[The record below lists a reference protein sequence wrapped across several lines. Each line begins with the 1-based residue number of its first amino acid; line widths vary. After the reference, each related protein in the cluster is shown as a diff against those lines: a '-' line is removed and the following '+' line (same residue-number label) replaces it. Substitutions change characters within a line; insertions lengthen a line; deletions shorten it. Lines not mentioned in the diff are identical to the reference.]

1 VSTDL
6 RALLQSSLLPA
17 MRAGDKDTVAVV
29 RSALAAIAN
38 AEAVSVESATPLTDG
53 PIAGAAVGLGA
64 TEAARRELSEDEVR
78 EIVERE
84 RQERLQAAE
93 ESEAGGLGEYAAR
106 LKTQA
111 AALAFL
117 LERAADTP

>member
-1 VSTDL
+1 MSSDL

-17 MRAGDKDTVAVV
+17 MRVGDQDTVDVV

-38 AEAVSVESATPLTDG
+38 AEAVPVDDATG
-53 PIAGAAVGLGA
+53 PTEGRIAGATVGLGA

-78 EIVERE
+78 EVVERE
-84 RQERLQAAE
+84 RQDRVHAAE

-106 LKTQA
+106 LRTQA
-111 AALAFL
+111 AVLAFL
-117 LERAADTP
+117 LERTA

>member
-1 VSTDL
+1 MSADL

-17 MRAGDKDTVAVV
+17 MRVGDKDTVAVV
-29 RSALAAIAN
+29 RAALAAIAN
-38 AEAVSVESATPLTDG
+38 AEAVPVESSAALTDG
-53 PIAGAAVGLGA
+53 PIAGAAVGHGS
-64 TEAARRELSEDEVR
+64 TEAARRELSEAEVR

-84 RQERLQAAE
+84 RQERIHAAE

-106 LKTQA
+106 LRTQA

-117 LERAADTP
+117 LERTA

>member
-1 VSTDL
+1 MSPDL

-17 MRAGDKDTVAVV
+17 MRVGDKDTVDVV

-38 AEAVSVESATPLTDG
+38 AEAVPVEDAPALTDG
-53 PIAGAAVGLGA
+53 PIAGASVGLGA
-64 TEAARRELSEDEVR
+64 TEAPRRELTEDEVR
-78 EIVERE
+78 AIVERE
-84 RQERLQAAE
+84 RQERLHAAE

-111 AALAFL
+111 AALAFF
-117 LERAADTP
+117 LERTA